1 MFKLTVV
8 AGPNRGS
15 TYAVKEGETSIGR
28 QSGNSIILSSSKISK
43 RHCVFLLEG
52 AQIAIRDE
60 GSSNG
65 TFVNGALT
73 KFRKLKTGDRVT
85 VGDFTFELTET
96 IKRAAR
102 PVSVAGFSSGLQ
114 FPDMGGRG
122 GGGAQSM
129 ISGMPVGGGASA
141 VHTLEGPGKD
151 FKSKLNWYFDQHV
164 MPIFYGLHMKHQW
177 RFVCVAIFSA
187 FVLGTLLFTIQ
198 PLIEAN
204 RSTII
209 KETLKRASFMAREI
223 AQRNA
228 PYLAARAE
236 TKTEVGVAETAEG
249 VRVAVLTD
257 LDNRILAPAVR
268 MNQYLNGGE
277 ESVLAVKARDLFRK
291 GRETGISQGDSSLVI
306 AVEPVKI
313 LNPQLAKN
321 VVVGMAV
328 VSIDTS
334 IATPDLG
341 EVGMVY
347 SEALI
352 LTGIL
357 GGLAL
362 LILYRLTLKPFLIL
376 NEDMDKA
383 LKGEIPQVTQ
393 EFKFEELSSLWEN
406 INAAIQRIPKG
417 AQNTGMGLGGGD
429 EVSLVDQVIGPM
441 RMLGNVSKLGLVVC
455 DAHHKIQYL
464 NSMFEEISGIRESGS
479 VGQDFASVARDQSLG
494 IFLKDLFERAA
505 VGSDGISEDYDF
517 SGITYTV
524 HVAAYGVGG
533 NAPKGYLI
541 TTTRNEG

>member
-1 MFKLTVV
+1 MFKVTVI

-43 RHCVFLLEG
+43 RHCVILLEG
-52 AQIAIRDE
+52 SQIAVRDE

-73 KFRKLKTGDRVT
+73 KFRKLKAGDRIT

-102 PVSVAGFSSGLQ
+102 PVSVAGFSQGLQ
-114 FPDMGGRG
+114 LPG
-122 GGGAQSM
+122 GGTQGQGV
-129 ISGMPVGGGASA
+129 ISGMPVHGGASSIHA
-141 VHTLEGPGKD
+141 AEGPGKD
-151 FKSKLNWYFDQHV
+151 FGSKLSWYFDQHV
-164 MPIFYGLHMKHQW
+164 MPFFYGLQMRHQW
-177 RFVCVAIFSA
+177 RYLCVALFSA
-187 FVLGTLLFTIQ
+187 FVLGTLVFTIQ

-204 RSTII
+204 RSTIV

-228 PYLAARAE
+228 PYLAARTE
-236 TKTEVGVAETAEG
+236 TKTEIGAAETAEG
-249 VRVAVLTD
+249 VRMAVLTD
-257 LDNRILAPAVR
+257 LDSRILAPTVR
-268 MNQYLNGGE
+268 MNQYLTGGPE
-277 ESVLAVKARDLFRK
+277 ANLAVKARDLFRK
-291 GRETGISQGDSSLVI
+291 GRESGVSQGDSELVI
-306 AVEPVKI
+306 AVEPVKV
-313 LNPQLAKN
+313 LNPALGKN

-334 IATPDLG
+334 IATPDIG

-352 LTGIL
+352 LTGVL
-357 GGLAL
+357 GGLIL
-362 LILYRLTLKPFLIL
+362 LILYRLTLKPFQIL

-393 EFKFEELSSLWEN
+393 EFKFEELTSLWEI
-406 INAAIQRIPKG
+406 INASIQRIPKG
-417 AQNTGMGLGGGD
+417 AQNSAEGQAAGD
-429 EVSLVDQVIGPM
+429 EVSLVDQIIGPM
-441 RMLGNVSKLGLVVC
+441 RMLGTVSKMGIVVC
-455 DAHHKIQYL
+455 DAQQRIQYL
-464 NSMFEEISGIRESGS
+464 NGMFEEISGIRENGS

-494 IFLKDLFERAA
+494 IFLKDLFDRAA
-505 VGSDGISEDYDF
+505 VGSEGVGEGYDF

-524 HVAAYGVGG
+524 HVAAYGAGG
-533 NAPKGYLI
+533 GSLKGYLL
-541 TTTRNEG
+541 TTTRTEEDG